1 MAEPEGNL
9 LTMTGPERTQLAAEL
24 AREWTSSL
32 RSAVEMMAQ
41 QPLTAQP
48 SPADAEM
55 AARAGELPS
64 VEYVFSHAPTAP
76 LRISTPGDTSA
87 GIAKV
92 VLTASG
98 IEEFDENLLKE
109 TFQEILTQTASG
121 LAQHAGM
128 RAGTPVSNGAAAE
141 ASGTL
146 ADGITAIVTLSIA
159 GTEFEPLFITF
170 PWAFLDA
177 LALQE
182 DSDAEPGREAA
193 VVSPERQGLGG
204 VPPALD
210 LLLDV
215 EMPVSV
221 SFGRTFLPVRD
232 VLKLATG
239 SIIEL
244 DRPVNQYVE
253 VVVNNCVIARGEV
266 VVIDGNYGVRIHE
279 IISRGERLSLQHLT
293 GMNPYQPMRIS
304 A

>member
-1 MAEPEGNL
+1 
-9 LTMTGPERTQLAAEL
+9 MTGPERTQLAAEL

-32 RSAVEMMAQ
+32 RAAVEMMAQ
-41 QPLTAQP
+41 QPLTAES
-48 SPADAEM
+48 SPADAAM
-55 AARAGELPS
+55 AAQAGELPAI
-64 VEYVFSHAPTAP
+64 EYLFSHAPTAP
-76 LRISTPGDTSA
+76 LRISTPSDTSA

-98 IEEFDENLLKE
+98 IEEFDEKLLKE
-109 TFQEILTQTASG
+109 TWQEILTQTASG

-128 RAGTPVSNGAAAE
+128 RFGTPVSNGAAAE
-141 ASGTL
+141 VSGALT
-146 ADGITAIVTLSIA
+146 DGITAIVTLSTA
-159 GTEFEPLFITF
+159 GTGFEPLFISF

-177 LALQE
+177 LSLLE
-182 DSDAEPGREAA
+182 GSDDAESDHESA
-193 VVSPERQGLGG
+193 VVSPEKQSQST

-244 DRPVNQYVE
+244 DRPVNQHVE

-293 GMNPYQPMRIS
+293 GMNPYQPMRLT

>member
-1 MAEPEGNL
+1 MN
-9 LTMTGPERTQLAAEL
+9 GPERTQLAAEL
-24 AREWTSSL
+24 AREWTTSL
-32 RSAVEMMAQ
+32 RTAVEMMAQ
-41 QPLTAQP
+41 QPLTAQS
-48 SPADAEM
+48 SPADPEM
-55 AARAGELPS
+55 AAQAGELPAI
-64 VEYVFSHAPTAP
+64 EYLFSHASTAP
-76 LRISTPGDTSA
+76 LRISTPSNTSA

-109 TFQEILTQTASG
+109 TWQEILTQTASG

-128 RAGTPVSNGAAAE
+128 RFGTPVSNGVAAE

-146 ADGITAIVTLSIA
+146 TDGIAAIVTLSMG
-159 GTEFEPLFITF
+159 GTEFEPLFISF

-182 DSDAEPGREAA
+182 DSDDAEPGQEAA
-193 VVSPERQGLGG
+193 VVSPEKQGQSA

-293 GMNPYQPMRIS
+293 GTNPYQPTRIS

>member
-1 MAEPEGNL
+1 
-9 LTMTGPERTQLAAEL
+9 MTGPERTQLAAEL

-41 QPLTAQP
+41 QPLTAQS

-55 AARAGELPS
+55 TARAGELPS
-64 VEYVFSHAPTAP
+64 VEYLFSHAPTAP
-76 LRISTPGDTSA
+76 FRISTPGDTSA
-87 GIAKV
+87 GIARA

-128 RAGTPVSNGAAAE
+128 RSGTPVSNGAATE
-141 ASGTL
+141 ASGPLT
-146 ADGITAIVTLSIA
+146 DGITAIVTLSIA

-170 PWAFLDA
+170 PGAFLDA
-177 LALQE
+177 LALLE
-182 DSDAEPGREAA
+182 NSDDAEPGHEAA
-193 VVSPERQGLGG
+193 VVSPEKQGLSG

>member
-1 MAEPEGNL
+1 
-9 LTMTGPERTQLAAEL
+9 
-24 AREWTSSL
+24 
-32 RSAVEMMAQ
+32 
-41 QPLTAQP
+41 
-48 SPADAEM
+48 
-55 AARAGELPS
+55 
-64 VEYVFSHAPTAP
+64 
-76 LRISTPGDTSA
+76 LRISTPSDTSA

-109 TFQEILTQTASG
+109 TWQEILTQAASG

-128 RAGTPVSNGAAAE
+128 RFGTPVSSGVAVE
-141 ASGTL
+141 ASGAL
-146 ADGITAIVTLSIA
+146 ADGITAIVTVSIA
-159 GTEFEPLFITF
+159 GTEFDPLFISF

-177 LALQE
+177 LASLE
-182 DSDAEPGREAA
+182 DSDDAEPDDREAA
-193 VVSPERQGLGG
+193 VVSPGKQGQPGL
-204 VPPALD
+204 PPALD

-232 VLKLATG
+232 ILKLATG

-253 VVVNNCVIARGEV
+253 VVVNNCVIAKGEV

-279 IISRGERLSLQHLT
+279 IISRGDRLSLQHLT
-293 GMNPYQPMRIS
+293 GMNPLQTRIS